1 MKMANKPFKLD
12 QQQLWIKFNNQ
23 NPTSQ
28 EMQLKKD
35 LKNYFEISSRRSQSD
50 DLKYLLSIGLKVVN
64 GQYHDEK
71 LNQIANQIKNLN
83 LTIQDEVATNNAI
96 IQGIGDLQDAFTG
109 QQSDIDALITPETQ
123 RTRNRRL
130 NKK

>member
-1 MKMANKPFKLD
+1 MANKPFKLD

-64 GQYHDEK
+64 GQYHDEE
-71 LNQIANQIKNLN
+71 LSQIANQIKNLN

-123 RTRNRRL
+123 RTRNRQR

>member
-1 MKMANKPFKLD
+1 MANKPFKLD

-28 EMQLKKD
+28 EMQLKKN

-64 GQYHDEK
+64 GQYHDEE
-71 LNQIANQIKNLN
+71 LSQIANQIKNLN

-109 QQSDIDALITPETQ
+109 QQSDIDALVTPETQ
-123 RTRNRRL
+123 RNRNMRQ

>member
-1 MKMANKPFKLD
+1 MANKPFKLD

-28 EMQLKKD
+28 EMELKKD

-64 GQYHDEK
+64 GQYHDEE
-71 LNQIANQIKNLN
+71 LSQIANQIKNLN

-109 QQSDIDALITPETQ
+109 QQSDIDALVTPETQ
-123 RTRNRRL
+123 RTRNKRI

>member
-1 MKMANKPFKLD
+1 MANKPFKLD

>member
-1 MKMANKPFKLD
+1 MANKPFKLD

-64 GQYHDEK
+64 GQYHDEE
-71 LNQIANQIKNLN
+71 LSQIANQIKNLN

-109 QQSDIDALITPETQ
+109 QQSDIDALVTPETQ
-123 RTRNRRL
+123 RTRNRKR

>member
-1 MKMANKPFKLD
+1 MANKPFKLD

-64 GQYHDEK
+64 GQYHDEE
-71 LNQIANQIKNLN
+71 LSQIANQIRNLN

-109 QQSDIDALITPETQ
+109 QQSDIDALVTPETQ

>member
-1 MKMANKPFKLD
+1 MANKPFKLD

-64 GQYHDEK
+64 GQYHDEE
-71 LNQIANQIKNLN
+71 LSQIANQIKNLN

-96 IQGIGDLQDAFTG
+96 IQGISDLQDAFTG
-109 QQSDIDALITPETQ
+109 QQSDIDALVTPETQ

>member
-1 MKMANKPFKLD
+1 MANKPFKLD

-28 EMQLKKD
+28 EVQLKKD

-64 GQYHDEK
+64 GQYHDEE
-71 LNQIANQIKNLN
+71 LSQIANQIKNLN

-109 QQSDIDALITPETQ
+109 QQSDIDALVTPETQ
-123 RTRNRRL
+123 RTRNKRL

>member
-1 MKMANKPFKLD
+1 MANKPFKLD

-28 EMQLKKD
+28 EMELKKD

-64 GQYHDEK
+64 GQYHDEE
-71 LNQIANQIKNLN
+71 LSQIANQIKNLN

-109 QQSDIDALITPETQ
+109 QQSDIDALVTPETQ
-123 RTRNRRL
+123 RTRNRRI

>member
-64 GQYHDEK
+64 GQYHDEE
-71 LNQIANQIKNLN
+71 LSQIANQIRNLN

-109 QQSDIDALITPETQ
+109 QQSDIDALVTPETQ

>member
-1 MKMANKPFKLD
+1 MANKPFKLD

-64 GQYHDEK
+64 GQYHDEE
-71 LNQIANQIKNLN
+71 LSQITNQIKNLN

>member
-1 MKMANKPFKLD
+1 MANKPFKLD
-12 QQQLWIKFNNQ
+12 QQQLWIKFNNKNQ
-23 NPTSQ
+23 TSQ

-64 GQYHDEK
+64 GQYHDEE
-71 LNQIANQIKNLN
+71 LSQIANQIRNLN

-109 QQSDIDALITPETQ
+109 QQSDIDALVTPETQ

>member
-1 MKMANKPFKLD
+1 MANKPFKLD

-64 GQYHDEK
+64 GQYHDEE

-109 QQSDIDALITPETQ
+109 QQSDIDALITPKTQ
-123 RTRNRRL
+123 RTRNRQR

>member
-1 MKMANKPFKLD
+1 MANKPFKLD

-64 GQYHDEK
+64 GQYHDEE
-71 LNQIANQIKNLN
+71 LSQIANQIKNLN

-109 QQSDIDALITPETQ
+109 QQSDIDALVTPETQ
-123 RTRNRRL
+123 RTRNRRI

>member
-1 MKMANKPFKLD
+1 MANKPFKLD

-64 GQYHDEK
+64 GQYHDEE
-71 LNQIANQIKNLN
+71 LSQIANQIKNLN

-109 QQSDIDALITPETQ
+109 QQSDIDALVTPETQ
-123 RTRNRRL
+123 RNRNMRQ